1 MSFSLMSVSDAWEE
15 STIIMNNNITCD
27 ALEIV
32 IHVFNERGSS
42 VFFGVKKLLWSSNQ
56 FCIFNLL
63 SWLFFFKFKE
73 VQFESFVKLSA
84 LIKP

>member
-1 MSFSLMSVSDAWEE
+1 MSVSDAWEE

-42 VFFGVKKLLWSSNQ
+42 VFFSVTKLYETQTSFASST
-56 FCIFNLL
+56 
-63 SWLFFFKFKE
+63 SYHGSFFSE
-73 VQFESFVKLSA
+73 C
-84 LIKP
+84 

>member
-42 VFFGVKKLLWSSNQ
+42 VFFGIKKLYEAQTSFASSTSYHGS
-56 FCIFNLL
+56 FFSSSKKFNLSHL
-63 SWLFFFKFKE
+63 
-73 VQFESFVKLSA
+73 
-84 LIKP
+84 

>member
-1 MSFSLMSVSDAWEE
+1 MSVSDAWEE

-42 VFFGVKKLLWSSNQ
+42 VFFGVKKLL
-56 FCIFNLL
+56 
-63 SWLFFFKFKE
+63 
-73 VQFESFVKLSA
+73 
-84 LIKP
+84 